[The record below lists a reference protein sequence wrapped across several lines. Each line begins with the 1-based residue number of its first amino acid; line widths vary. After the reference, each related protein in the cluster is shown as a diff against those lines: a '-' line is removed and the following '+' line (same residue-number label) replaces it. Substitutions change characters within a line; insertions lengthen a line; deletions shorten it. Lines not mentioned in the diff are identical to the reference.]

1 MFGFNLFHDCET
13 FRRKMLFHKDEQVIN
28 QWLKQLKYHCQFYD
42 VKEFYV
48 QQHRLG
54 GGKFSDVIEASNT
67 KTKKAYALKKIDK
80 TKLSAKEKE
89 FLRDEIQIVSLLNHP
104 NVTSF
109 SEIYQ
114 NPRWMWIVM
123 EKVHGG
129 ELQGYLQ
136 KNVVSEAD
144 MVEIMR
150 QLILGIGYIH
160 ECGINHRDL
169 KPENVLIETYSDSQ
183 F

>member
-1 MFGFNLFHDCET
+1 
-13 FRRKMLFHKDEQVIN
+13 
-28 QWLKQLKYHCQFYD
+28 
-42 VKEFYV
+42 
-48 QQHRLG
+48 
-54 GGKFSDVIEASNT
+54 
-67 KTKKAYALKKIDK
+67 
-80 TKLSAKEKE
+80 
-89 FLRDEIQIVSLLNHP
+89 
-104 NVTSF
+104 
-109 SEIYQ
+109 
-114 NPRWMWIVM
+114 M

-160 ECGINHRDL
+160 ECGIIHRDL